1 MDIDQSNS
9 STREPVIVFDIGGTW
24 FRSGILLSNS
34 RLIDVTK
41 TPAVN
46 YRTHPN
52 QKVSE
57 LQTSLMVY
65 LTKEARR
72 LRSDFSGTRLRTV
85 GVSMGAALNAHTGL
99 ILNSGPL
106 WGPECKPFDLKR
118 NLAKRDPSFNWLI
131 LNDIS
136 AALIRHVADIN
147 CEQYKKVSLV
157 TVSTGIG
164 ARAIDVRTHVMP
176 LDPRHGIQGEIGHI
190 PIEFTFRGA
199 RIERVCDC
207 GGRNHLNAFC
217 SGRGI
222 ESLLET
228 LPRKYPNASRRITPS
243 RFLKGK
249 TPLSF
254 SSFAHAVKREDEWAR
269 ELLDAVTLPLARLLV
284 TAFTFDPEMS
294 VVFVTGGVVDTLG
307 EHYRRS
313 LLKNLNAIGLYQI
326 TGREPSFFGKR
337 VRTGIHDDRSGLIG
351 AGLYARMHD
360 IAAHP
365 DARDHKQWTVSAQ
378 SPVRY
383 DVREVDGL
391 FVSDQSPL
399 FAYRGPKANHS
410 TRRFVVVDRRVH
422 QYYGAD
428 MKRFFSRHGF
438 QAHLMI
444 MSISE
449 RQKTMATVLKIV
461 ASFSTFGLSRRSEPV
476 IAVGGGVLL
485 DIVGLAASLYKRGVP
500 YIRVPTT
507 LSHWWTRA

>member
-1 MDIDQSNS
+1 MDIDQSNT

-24 FRSGILLSNS
+24 FRSGILLSGN
-34 RLIDVTK
+34 RLIKVTK
-41 TPAVN
+41 TPAIN

-57 LQTSLMVY
+57 LQTSLTVY
-65 LTKEARR
+65 LMKEARR
-72 LRSDFSGTRLRTV
+72 LRSGFSGTRLRTV

-118 NLAKRDPSFNWLI
+118 NLAKRDPSFSWLI

-136 AALIRHVADIN
+136 AALIRHIADID

-164 ARAIDVRTHVMP
+164 ARTIDAHTHVIP

-190 PIEFTFRGA
+190 PIEFIFRGA
-199 RIERVCDC
+199 RIERICDC

-228 LPRKYPNASRRITPS
+228 LLKEYPNAFRSITPS
-243 RFLKGK
+243 RLLQGE

-254 SSFAHAVKREDEWAR
+254 FSFAHAVKRKDELAK

-284 TAFTFDPEMS
+284 TAFTFDPEIS

-307 EHYRRS
+307 AHYRRS
-313 LLKNLNAIGLYQI
+313 LLKNLNTIGLYQI
-326 TGREPSFFGKR
+326 TGHELSFFGKR
-337 VRTGIHDDRSGLIG
+337 VRTGIHDGRSGLIG
-351 AGLYARMHD
+351 AGLYARKHD
-360 IAAHP
+360 VS
-365 DARDHKQWTVSAQ
+365 ARPNACDHTQWTVSAQ

-399 FAYRGPKANHS
+399 FSYRGPKANHS

-428 MKRFFSRHGF
+428 MKRFFSRHGI
-438 QAHLMI
+438 QAHFMI
-444 MSISE
+444 MS
-449 RQKTMATVLKIV
+449 V
-461 ASFSTFGLSRRSEPV
+461 AAIFAIKAYTSN
-476 IAVGGGVLL
+476 
-485 DIVGLAASLYKRGVP
+485 
-500 YIRVPTT
+500 
-507 LSHWWTRA
+507 